1 MDKFLYYNN
10 LFSLYQNLLTP
21 KERIIFSLYYEE
33 NLSMGEIAD
42 IKGISR
48 SAVGKTIKIV
58 VSKLENYESI
68 LEMLKTREEIIKIK
82 DSTRDDNTRVL
93 LEKLL

>member
-10 LFSLYQNLLTP
+10 LFSLYQKLLTP
-21 KERIIFSLYYEE
+21 KERLIFSLYYEE

-58 VSKLENYESI
+58 TTKLDNYEENLGI
-68 LEMLKTREEIIKIK
+68 YKQREKIIKIK
-82 DSTRDDNTRVL
+82 DSTKDDNTRIL

>member
-10 LFSLYQNLLTP
+10 LFSLYQKLLTP
-21 KERIIFSLYYEE
+21 KERLIFSLYYEE

-58 VSKLENYESI
+58 TAKLDNYEENLGI
-68 LEMLKTREEIIKIK
+68 YKQREKIIKIK
-82 DSTRDDNTRVL
+82 DSTKDDNTRIL

>member
-1 MDKFLYYNN
+1 
-10 LFSLYQNLLTP
+10 
-21 KERIIFSLYYEE
+21 
-33 NLSMGEIAD
+33 MGEIAD

-58 VSKLENYESI
+58 TTKLDNYEENLGI
-68 LEMLKTREEIIKIK
+68 YKQREEIIKIK
-82 DSTRDDNTRVL
+82 DSTKDDNTRIL

>member
-10 LFSLYQNLLTP
+10 LFSLYQKLLTP
-21 KERIIFSLYYEE
+21 KERLIFSLYYEE

-58 VSKLENYESI
+58 TTKLDNYEENLGI
-68 LEMLKTREEIIKIK
+68 YKQREEIIKIK
-82 DSTRDDNTRVL
+82 DSTKDDNTRVL

>member
-10 LFSLYQNLLTP
+10 LFSLYQKLLTP
-21 KERIIFSLYYEE
+21 KERLIFSLYYEE

-58 VSKLENYESI
+58 TTKLDNYENTLGI
-68 LEMLKTREEIIKIK
+68 YKQREEIIKIK
-82 DSTRDDNTRVL
+82 DSTKDDNTRVL

>member
-10 LFSLYQNLLTP
+10 LFSIYQNLLTP

-58 VSKLENYESI
+58 TTKLDNYEETLGI
-68 LEMLKTREEIIKIK
+68 YKQRKEIIKIK
-82 DSTRDDNTRVL
+82 DSTRDDNTRIL

>member
-1 MDKFLYYNN
+1 MDKFIYYNN
-10 LFSLYQNLLTP
+10 LFSLYQKLLTP
-21 KERIIFSLYYEE
+21 KERLIYSLYYEE

-58 VSKLENYESI
+58 TTKLDNYEENLGI
-68 LEMLKTREEIIKIK
+68 YKQREEIIKIK
-82 DSTRDDNTRVL
+82 DSTKDDNTRIL

>member
-42 IKGISR
+42 IKSISR

-68 LEMLKTREEIIKIK
+68 LGMLKTREEIIKIK

>member
-58 VSKLENYESI
+58 TTKLDNYEETLGI
-68 LEMLKTREEIIKIK
+68 YKQRKEIIKIK

>member
-10 LFSLYQNLLTP
+10 LFSLYQKLLTP
-21 KERIIFSLYYEE
+21 KERLIFSLYYEE

-58 VSKLENYESI
+58 ATKLDNYEDI
-68 LEMLKTREEIIKIK
+68 LGIYKQRKEIIKIK

>member
-1 MDKFLYYNN
+1 MDKFIYYNN
-10 LFSLYQNLLTP
+10 LFSLYQKLLTP
-21 KERIIFSLYYEE
+21 KERLIFSLYYEE

-58 VSKLENYESI
+58 TTKLDNYEENLGI
-68 LEMLKTREEIIKIK
+68 YKQREEIIKIK
-82 DSTRDDNTRVL
+82 DSTKDDNTRIL
-93 LEKLL
+93 LEKLW

>member
-58 VSKLENYESI
+58 TTKLDNYEETLGI
-68 LEMLKTREEIIKIK
+68 YKQRKEIIKIK
-82 DSTRDDNTRVL
+82 DSTRDDNTRIL

>member
-10 LFSLYQNLLTP
+10 LFSLYQKLLTP
-21 KERIIFSLYYEE
+21 KERLIFSLYYEE

-58 VSKLENYESI
+58 TTKLDNYEENLGI
-68 LEMLKTREEIIKIK
+68 YKQREEIIKIK
-82 DSTRDDNTRVL
+82 DSTKDDNTRIL

>member
-10 LFSLYQNLLTP
+10 LFSLYQNLLTT

-33 NLSMGEIAD
+33 NLSMGEIAN

-58 VSKLENYESI
+58 TTKLDNYEETLGI
-68 LEMLKTREEIIKIK
+68 YKQRKEIIKIK

>member
-10 LFSLYQNLLTP
+10 LFSLYQKLLTP
-21 KERIIFSLYYEE
+21 KERLIFSLYYEE

-58 VSKLENYESI
+58 TTKLDNYEETLGI
-68 LEMLKTREEIIKIK
+68 YKQRKEIIKIK

>member
-10 LFSLYQNLLTP
+10 LFSLYQKLLTP
-21 KERIIFSLYYEE
+21 KERLIFSLYYEE

-58 VSKLENYESI
+58 TTKLDNYEENLGI
-68 LEMLKTREEIIKIK
+68 YKKREEIIKIK
-82 DSTRDDNTRVL
+82 DST
-93 LEKLL
+93 

>member
-1 MDKFLYYNN
+1 MDKFIYYNN
-10 LFSLYQNLLTP
+10 LFSLYQKLLTP
-21 KERIIFSLYYEE
+21 KERLIFSLYYEE

-58 VSKLENYESI
+58 TTKLDNYEENLGI
-68 LEMLKTREEIIKIK
+68 YKQREKIIKIK
-82 DSTRDDNTRVL
+82 DSTKDDNTRIL

>member
-1 MDKFLYYNN
+1 
-10 LFSLYQNLLTP
+10 
-21 KERIIFSLYYEE
+21 
-33 NLSMGEIAD
+33 MGEIAD

-58 VSKLENYESI
+58 TTKLDNYEETLGI
-68 LEMLKTREEIIKIK
+68 YKQRKEIIKIK

>member
-1 MDKFLYYNN
+1 MDKFIYYNN
-10 LFSLYQNLLTP
+10 LFSLYQKLLTP
-21 KERIIFSLYYEE
+21 KERLIFSLYYEE

-58 VSKLENYESI
+58 TTKLDNYEENLGI
-68 LEMLKTREEIIKIK
+68 YKQREEIIKIK
-82 DSTRDDNTRVL
+82 DSTKDDNTRIL

>member
-58 VSKLENYESI
+58 TTKLDNYEETLGI
-68 LEMLKTREEIIKIK
+68 YKQRKEIIKIK
-82 DSTRDDNTRVL
+82 ESTRDDNTRIL

>member
-10 LFSLYQNLLTP
+10 LFSLYQKLLTP
-21 KERIIFSLYYEE
+21 KERLIFSLYYEE

-58 VSKLENYESI
+58 TTKLDNYEDI
-68 LEMLKTREEIIKIK
+68 LGIYKQREEIIKIK
-82 DSTRDDNTRVL
+82 DSTKDDNTRVL

>member
-10 LFSLYQNLLTP
+10 LFSIYQNLLTP

-58 VSKLENYESI
+58 TTKLDNYEETLGI
-68 LEMLKTREEIIKIK
+68 YKQRKEIIKIK
-82 DSTRDDNTRVL
+82 DSTMDDNTRVL

>member
-10 LFSLYQNLLTP
+10 LFSLYQKLLTP
-21 KERIIFSLYYEE
+21 KERLIFSLYYEE

-42 IKGISR
+42 IKVISR
-48 SAVGKTIKIV
+48 SAVVKTIKIV
-58 VSKLENYESI
+58 TTKLDNYEETLGI
-68 LEMLKTREEIIKIK
+68 YKQRKEIIKIK

>member
-10 LFSLYQNLLTP
+10 LFSIYQNLLTP
-21 KERIIFSLYYEE
+21 QERIIFSLYYEE
-33 NLSMGEIAD
+33 NLSMGEIAG

-58 VSKLENYESI
+58 TTKLDNYEETLGI
-68 LEMLKTREEIIKIK
+68 YKQRKEIIKIK

>member
-10 LFSLYQNLLTP
+10 LFSLYQKLLTP
-21 KERIIFSLYYEE
+21 KERLIFSLYYEE

-58 VSKLENYESI
+58 TTKLDNYEENLGI
-68 LEMLKTREEIIKIK
+68 YKQREKIIKIK
-82 DSTRDDNTRVL
+82 DSTKDDNTRVL

>member
-1 MDKFLYYNN
+1 
-10 LFSLYQNLLTP
+10 
-21 KERIIFSLYYEE
+21 
-33 NLSMGEIAD
+33 MGEIAD

-58 VSKLENYESI
+58 TTKLDNYEENLGI
-68 LEMLKTREEIIKIK
+68 YKQREEIIKIK
-82 DSTRDDNTRVL
+82 DSTKDDNTRVL

>member
-10 LFSLYQNLLTP
+10 LFSIYQNLLTP

-58 VSKLENYESI
+58 TTKLDNYEETLGI
-68 LEMLKTREEIIKIK
+68 YKQRKEIIKIK